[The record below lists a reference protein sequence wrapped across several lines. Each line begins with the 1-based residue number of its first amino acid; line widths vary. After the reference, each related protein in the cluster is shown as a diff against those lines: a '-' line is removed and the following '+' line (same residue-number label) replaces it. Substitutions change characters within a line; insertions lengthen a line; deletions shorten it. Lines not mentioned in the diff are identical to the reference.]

1 MRTPFYVF
9 SVCFAL
15 TATCALA
22 ADSTITITGN
32 VRDNGCA
39 VAGESKDFT
48 VDLMNNAAKPR
59 PPYRFALC
67 SRRAAGRFPP

>member
-39 VAGESKDFT
+39 VAGESLEF
-48 VDLMNNAAKPR
+48 P